1 MSGLAR
7 SLKVLILFFITTVIS
22 LQSGFSQDLY
32 WVNGQGNWH
41 DPEHWS
47 TQSGGTG
54 GAAVPTLDDNVII
67 DGNSFTGS
75 EKYIIIKGEA
85 ACHDLIWKE
94 NSGNYGLK
102 SRSFLFKKWTNTQLK
117 IYGSVKLPENLNN
130 KFYGDIVLKSGYEN
144 NSIDVSSKLNTDLYI
159 NGKEGKWILESDLET
174 NGDIYFRR
182 GDFIT
187 NDKNITCHTFN
198 GSGSYPRRIDFG
210 KSEIRV

>member
-144 NSIDVSSKLNTDLYI
+144 NLINIQTRIYGDVVFDGAKGRWALRSKLRT
-159 NGKEGKWILESDLET
+159 E
-174 NGDIYFRR
+174 GDILLKQ
-182 GDFIT
+182 GHL
-187 NDKNITCHTFN
+187 N
-198 GSGSYPRRIDFG
+198 
-210 KSEIRV
+210 